1 MPCKFLIDSGAQ
13 VNTLTESLFRV
24 MVSDP
29 KYSDGVLNV
38 QEKSDRPLKAYASA
52 GEIEVLAT
60 FEAYLFISIDRPIYL
75 EKFYVVREL
84 RSLLSRS
91 TATRYSVLLLGIKVP
106 VMVNAVSTV
115 SFLTGEI
122 AAVTMNDSFPKFN
135 IPPVKISYNKSVP
148 PCRNIYLSIPQAVKP
163 LVEERLQ
170 QLVSSNIIENVTQD
184 MDTSFCSSMIVV
196 PKGKHDIRLVIDL
209 RGPNQYIY
217 RTPFSMPTLESIVA
231 NLNGAKYFSTIDLS
245 NAFFHVELDA
255 ESRHLTNFFTEFGMF
270 RCVRLPFGLCNA
282 PDLFQEILQRQILGG
297 CKGVENYLDDV
308 LVHGRTKEEHDA
320 NLAAVLA
327 RLKEHNVKLNE
338 SKCVF
343 GSQSVEF
350 LGFVLTPDGW
360 QIDDEKLT
368 AIKGFRR
375 PENRGEVKSFLGL
388 VTFIDRFI
396 INRAD
401 KTEKLRALAN
411 AEDFYWTEEEERE
424 FRFLQDGALNTVK
437 TLGYYSPTDAIE
449 LYVDASPIGLGAV
462 LVQFDQAGVPRVIA
476 CASKSLTSTEKKYP
490 HTHKES
496 LAVVWGVERF
506 SSYLLSRSFTI
517 RTDAEANEYIFGGTH
532 RVGRRAVAR
541 ADTWALRLQPYD
553 FVIRRVPGES
563 NVADALSRLIDKSQK
578 AVPFEEEDDNHFLFA
593 IDTGN

>member
-270 RCVRLPFGLCNA
+270 RCV
-282 PDLFQEILQRQILGG
+282 
-297 CKGVENYLDDV
+297 
-308 LVHGRTKEEHDA
+308 
-320 NLAAVLA
+320 
-327 RLKEHNVKLNE
+327 
-338 SKCVF
+338 
-343 GSQSVEF
+343 
-350 LGFVLTPDGW
+350 
-360 QIDDEKLT
+360 
-368 AIKGFRR
+368 
-375 PENRGEVKSFLGL
+375 
-388 VTFIDRFI
+388 
-396 INRAD
+396 
-401 KTEKLRALAN
+401 
-411 AEDFYWTEEEERE
+411 
-424 FRFLQDGALNTVK
+424 
-437 TLGYYSPTDAIE
+437 
-449 LYVDASPIGLGAV
+449 
-462 LVQFDQAGVPRVIA
+462 
-476 CASKSLTSTEKKYP
+476 
-490 HTHKES
+490 
-496 LAVVWGVERF
+496 
-506 SSYLLSRSFTI
+506 
-517 RTDAEANEYIFGGTH
+517 
-532 RVGRRAVAR
+532 
-541 ADTWALRLQPYD
+541 
-553 FVIRRVPGES
+553 
-563 NVADALSRLIDKSQK
+563 
-578 AVPFEEEDDNHFLFA
+578 
-593 IDTGN
+593 